1 MKKWL
6 NDLIVQLL
14 LTVLFLAV
22 FFPGCLID
30 IIVAG
35 DALSTSSMTEPATKD
50 DFEIMLVV
58 YASMIAV
65 TAGCG
70 IWGKNLVANILAGTY
85 GLLFFMAAVRQLDN
99 LSPAFCFVGEPC
111 RNIVQ
116 HGAFADVHLGCYWA
130 GAVCEKV
137 YQSSKRMKNTL

>member
-22 FFPGCLID
+22 FFPGCLMD
-30 IIVAG
+30 IVVG
-35 DALSTSSMTEPATKD
+35 DVISPSSMTEPATKD

-85 GLLFFMAAVRQLDN
+85 GLLFSWQPLDSWITYRPLSDSWASRLEILFNTAHLLMFILAFIGLVLSVRKFIEAVK
-99 LSPAFCFVGEPC
+99 E
-111 RNIVQ
+111 
-116 HGAFADVHLGCYWA
+116 
-130 GAVCEKV
+130 
-137 YQSSKRMKNTL
+137 

>member
-35 DALSTSSMTEPATKD
+35 DALSPSSMTEPATKD
-50 DFEIMLVV
+50 DFEGMLVV

-70 IWGKNLVANILAGTY
+70 IWGKNLAANILAGTY
-85 GLLFFMAAVRQLDN
+85 GLLFSWRPLDSWITYRPLFASWASRLEILFNVAHLLMFILAFIGLVLSVRKFIEAVK
-99 LSPAFCFVGEPC
+99 E
-111 RNIVQ
+111 
-116 HGAFADVHLGCYWA
+116 
-130 GAVCEKV
+130 
-137 YQSSKRMKNTL
+137 